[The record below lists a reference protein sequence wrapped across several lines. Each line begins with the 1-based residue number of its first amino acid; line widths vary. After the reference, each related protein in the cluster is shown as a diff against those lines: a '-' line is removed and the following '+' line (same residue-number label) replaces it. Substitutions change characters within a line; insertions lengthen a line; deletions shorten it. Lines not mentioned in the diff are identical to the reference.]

1 MDDGRRRCWA
11 KRGMDNGRRGA
22 MGNPGHLGNEVHLHE
37 TIILVPLHLIQNM
50 LSAQ

>member
-1 MDDGRRRCWA
+1 MLGKTRDGKLEAW
-11 KRGMDNGRRGA
+11 A
-22 MGNPGHLGNEVHLHE
+22 MGNTGHLGNEVHLHE